1 TMPRTDRPGS
11 SQPAASTAA
20 LTAPAE
26 VPQTIVYG
34 FSRAGQPPS
43 SRICR
48 RASST
53 PTWYA
58 ARAPPPI
65 RIRPVS
71 PRFATT
77 LHAPSAAGIRP
88 ELAGF
93 QCLCILACRSAAIRV
108 GRTAGSG
115 ARVDRHERH
124 RPARS
129 MEEAHAIPY
138 LREILLF
145 LALAGVLVPLL
156 QRFRVSSVLGFLAVG
171 ILVGPFGL
179 GRIAADV
186 PILRWLV
193 FPNLEAVAVL
203 SEIGVMFLMFMIGL
217 ELSAERLWPMR
228 RWAFAAGSAQVLA
241 SAATT
246 GLVAAAFG
254 NPLAA
259 ALVIGLALSF
269 SSTAVV
275 MQLLSSRRE
284 LGTPIGQ

>member
-1 TMPRTDRPGS
+1 SGALSNSERGRERTSQPIVSAASQCAAFPNAPDVSVRYTSPACSADQSATMPRTDRPGS

-34 FSRAGQPPS
+34 FRYAGLPPS

-48 RASST
+48 RAYST

-58 ARAPPPI
+58 ARAPPLI
-65 RIRPVS
+65 RIRPVA

-156 QRFRVSSVLGFLAVG
+156 QR
-171 ILVGPFGL
+171 
-179 GRIAADV
+179 
-186 PILRWLV
+186 
-193 FPNLEAVAVL
+193 
-203 SEIGVMFLMFMIGL
+203 
-217 ELSAERLWPMR
+217 
-228 RWAFAAGSAQVLA
+228 
-241 SAATT
+241 
-246 GLVAAAFG
+246 
-254 NPLAA
+254 
-259 ALVIGLALSF
+259 
-269 SSTAVV
+269 
-275 MQLLSSRRE
+275 
-284 LGTPIGQ
+284 